1 MPPFEGLVGD
11 AVEVGRTGVQGLILG
26 AGEPAM
32 NTSNGI
38 DSVLAQ
44 MRATAAQAAPRQ
56 AAGQAPSGAGFADA
70 LQEALRDVSAQQA
83 RGDDLKRRL
92 DTDPNV
98 ALQDVVVELSKAS
111 LSFQMM
117 VQVRERLVAAY
128 REVMN
133 MQI

>member
-1 MPPFEGLVGD
+1 MD
-11 AVEVGRTGVQGLILG
+11 
-26 AGEPAM
+26 
-32 NTSNGI
+32 TSNGI
-38 DSVLAQ
+38 DSALAQ
-44 MRATAAQAAPRQ
+44 LRA
-56 AAGQAPSGAGFADA
+56 AAGQMAPRPGAAEASPSGAGFADA
-70 LQEALRDVSAQQA
+70 LREALRDVSAQQA

-92 DTDPNV
+92 DTDPDL
-98 ALQDVVVELSKAS
+98 ALQDVVIELSKAG

>member
-1 MPPFEGLVGD
+1 
-11 AVEVGRTGVQGLILG
+11 
-26 AGEPAM
+26 M

-38 DSVLAQ
+38 EGVLAE
-44 MRATAAQAAPRQ
+44 MRATATQASPRM
-56 AAGQAPSGAGFADA
+56 AVAEPSPGAGFADA
-70 LQEALRDVSAQQA
+70 LQGALRDVSAQQA
-83 RGDDLKRRL
+83 RGDALKKQL
-92 DTDPNV
+92 DTDPNL
-98 ALQDVVVELSKAS
+98 ALQDVVIELSKAG

>member
-1 MPPFEGLVGD
+1 
-11 AVEVGRTGVQGLILG
+11 
-26 AGEPAM
+26 M

-38 DSVLAQ
+38 EGLLAE
-44 MRATAAQAAPRQ
+44 MRATAAQASPRP
-56 AAGQAPSGAGFADA
+56 ADDGAPSGAAFAEA
-70 LQEALRDVSAQQA
+70 LQGALRDVSAQQMRSDA
-83 RGDDLKRRL
+83 LKKRL
-92 DTDPNV
+92 DTDPNL
-98 ALQDVVVELSKAS
+98 ALQDVVIEMSKAG